1 MISNEKILRKI
12 ILEIINAELKKRN
25 LLAEKTLPADWRH
38 WDAVKMPEPPPPG
51 PKGPTGVGWVDK
63 LRNKLTTV
71 PPPDP
76 EGEVKSQGKK
86 VWTKEKYDAYV
97 KKKNFY
103 MKKYEIALNKQMAA
117 EEAAGD
123 NPAGQAL
130 SLKYKKEAAK
140 YLKKAQRLNRYIWAM
155 QKLKDDEAGYGY
167 LAQPKSK
174 RRRKSGKSGKSRCTG
189 KGSGKWKM
197 PANIPYKSFNEF
209 YTALKGNAAAL
220 KALGRK
226 DCRWGPKHNKAYGML
241 KGTAEPTA
249 RKCLPGQKAITNL
262 KGKVICWPPKDRLG
276 KKPQTRTKPEDESL
290 AGLKDDPI
298 FNWSGPGKTEN
309 FPLGP
314 SLQEQRYDRLMDRL
328 IKEIKKS

>member
-25 LLAEKTLPADWRH
+25 LLAEKTLPDKDDAWGN

-51 PKGPTGVGWVDK
+51 PKGSTGGGWVDK
-63 LRNKLTTV
+63 LRKKLTTLN
-71 PPPDP
+71 PPDP
-76 EGEVKSQGKK
+76 EEEVKSQGKK

-130 SLKYKKEAAK
+130 SLKYKKEAAN

-155 QKLKDDEAGYGY
+155 QKLKDDKAGYGY

-174 RRRKSGKSGKSRCTG
+174 RRRKSGKSRCTG

-209 YTALKGNAAAL
+209 YTALKGDTAAL

-241 KGTAEPTA
+241 KGTDTASAVAGTVLPPEP
-249 RKCLPGQKAITNL
+249 KCPPGQEAYMIKSI
-262 KGKVICWPPKDRLG
+262 GKWECGAKPK
-276 KKPQTRTKPEDESL
+276 DESL

-314 SLQEQRYDRLMDRL
+314 SLQEQRYDRLIDRL